1 MTMLG
6 IPGQAAN
13 DNVCNAI
20 KGIPGHPRQARTSA
34 RTSAGNDNSC
44 AIYTVTFCQALLD
57 RASPSGFTK
66 KRYPLEGENDI
77 TRLLI

>member
-20 KGIPGHPRQARTSA
+20 KGIPGHPRQARTG
-34 RTSAGNDNSC
+34 AGNDKVYRC
-44 AIYTVTFCQALLD
+44 
-57 RASPSGFTK
+57 
-66 KRYPLEGENDI
+66 I
-77 TRLLI
+77 TIQQK